1 MKAQNIVLCLMLKF
15 CFANINEIP
24 DEEKVTPGQYSQ
36 WREILPLENPKD
48 PDWVP
53 NCHEKCTE
61 RCGNAQKGVSICG
74 SMFEYADDPLK
85 DEVNRGS
92 IPENSLIPNPCP
104 EWDNQ

>member
-1 MKAQNIVLCLMLKF
+1 MKAQNIVLCLILKF

-24 DEEKVTPGQYSQ
+24 DDEKVTPGQYSQ
-36 WREILPLENPKD
+36 WREILPLENPKN

-92 IPENSLIPNPCP
+92 IPENSIIPDPRA
-104 EWDNQ
+104 